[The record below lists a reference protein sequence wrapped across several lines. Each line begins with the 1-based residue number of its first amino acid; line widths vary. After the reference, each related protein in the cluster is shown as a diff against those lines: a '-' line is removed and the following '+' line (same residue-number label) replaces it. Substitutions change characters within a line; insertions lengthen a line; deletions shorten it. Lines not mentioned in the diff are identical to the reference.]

1 MRIWYTDLET
11 FWSTE
16 HTLTKMNP
24 AAYCMHR
31 ETELQ
36 SMSCAFD
43 DEPMQFIRG
52 EAAMREYIDAQ
63 DWSDVL
69 VVGHNMSQ
77 FDSMLFAWRLGI
89 RPKMWGCTLAMAR
102 AVYRAEVGGSLKAL
116 CDYLRLGSKGNLENI
131 GTKGRKASSFTEEEW
146 EAMEVYNNQ
155 DTHLTRLLFKHL
167 IKHTPRR
174 ELAVIDMTIRMLIYP
189 KIRVDTDLLKVA
201 YKEEVQRKEN
211 AIEEL
216 REKLGLP
223 FEADVKKALMSN
235 PQFAQLLES
244 LGVAPPTKISPTT
257 GKETYA
263 FAKDDEGLLALRE
276 HGNPLVGSAVET
288 RLGIKSSMLETRIQT
303 FLEMAAATGGRM
315 PIALNYAGAHTW
327 RWSGG
332 FKANQQNLPRIPRD
346 KAGNI
351 IEKGSNA
358 LRNCLVAP
366 PGHKIVVADLSAIE
380 LRVNHFLWQVRSSMD
395 LYYQSAEADLYKEFA
410 AKFYGIRK
418 EDVTKEQRQFAKMMQ
433 LALGFGMG
441 WRKFKVKA
449 KSEGYVLTDREA
461 EDAVGKWRA
470 VYDSIAYGWELC
482 NESIKSI
489 HDGESVAIDPWGF
502 CVTGKGHVKTP
513 DGLLRY
519 PELHAEYNGKGREEW
534 VFGKGRNR
542 SKIYGGLLCE
552 NLVQHLARQVLVT
565 QMLQIQKRYPISHTV
580 HDEVILVVREDEAQ
594 EALDFMLDTM
604 KTPPKW
610 WPEIVLFAEGDIGDR
625 YGECK

>member
-1 MRIWYTDLET
+1 MRIWYSDLET

-31 ETELQ
+31 KTELQ

-43 DEPMQFIRG
+43 DDPMQFIRG
-52 EAAMREYIDAQ
+52 EADMRYYIKHQ

-77 FDSMLFAWRLGI
+77 FDSMLLAWRLGL

-102 AVYRAEVGGSLKAL
+102 AIYRAEVGGSLKAL
-116 CDYLRLGSKGNLENI
+116 CDYLQLGSKGNLESI
-131 GTKGRKASSFTEEEW
+131 GTKGRMMDSFSEEEW
-146 EAMEVYNNQ
+146 RAMEIYNNM
-155 DTHLTRLLFKHL
+155 DTHLCRLLFKHL
-167 IKHTPRR
+167 LKHTPLR
-174 ELAVIDMTIRMLIYP
+174 ELKVIDMTIRMLITP
-189 KIRVDTDLLKVA
+189 RIHVDTGLLESA
-201 YKEEVQRKEN
+201 YKEETKRKDD

-216 REKLGLP
+216 RDKLGLP

-235 PQFAQLLES
+235 PQFADLLRS
-244 LGVAPPTKISPTT
+244 LDVEPPTKISPTT

-276 HGNPLVGSAVET
+276 HENPLVGSAVET

-303 FLEMAAATGGRM
+303 FLEMASATGGRM

-332 FKANQQNLPRIPRD
+332 FKANQQNLPRVPRD
-346 KAGNI
+346 KEGNI
-351 IEKGSNA
+351 VPKISNA

-366 PGHKIVVADLSAIE
+366 PGHKIVVADLSGIE

-395 LYYQSAEADLYKEFA
+395 LYYQNAEADLYKEFA
-410 AKFYGIRK
+410 AKFYGIQVK
-418 EDVTKEQRQFAKMMQ
+418 DVTKQQRQFAKMMQ

-449 KSEGYVLTDREA
+449 KQEGYVLTDREA
-461 EDAVGKWRA
+461 EEAVGKWRA
-470 VYDSIAYGWELC
+470 IYDSIAYGWELC
-482 NESIKSI
+482 NNHIQAI
-489 HDGESVAIDPWGF
+489 HDGEEYAIDPWGF
-502 CVTGKGHVKTP
+502 CVTGKNCITTP
-513 DGLLRY
+513 EGILRY
-519 PELHAEYNGKGREEW
+519 PSLHLETTEKGKREW
-534 VFGKGRNR
+534 SFGKGRNK
-542 SKIYGGLLCE
+542 SKLYGGLLCE

-565 QMLQIQKRYPISHTV
+565 QMLEIQKRYPISHTV
-580 HDEVILVVREDEAQ
+580 HDEVILVVREEEAE
-594 EALDFMLDTM
+594 EALDFMLTTM
-604 KTPPKW
+604 KTPPTW
-610 WPEIVLFAEGDIGDR
+610 WPEIVLFAEGDMGDR